1 MSLTPEQ
8 LAHYRERGYAL
19 GDHLVKGAELA
30 ELQNQVNSLID
41 ILPTGQRPENM
52 PSVHYENPYFRDL
65 FLSAPLVDAAAQ
77 ILGPDIALF
86 TSYIISKRPHD
97 GLPVEWHQDAA
108 YFPIEPMET
117 FTLWLAVDDS
127 TAFNGC
133 MQILPGTH
141 KARQILQHSVDLERR
156 TTLPLSIATHTGAA
170 VDVELEAGA
179 FSVHDAFLWHG
190 SNPNRSDRRRCG
202 ITIKYIPTYV
212 EIDRT
217 FVSPSGF
224 DWRGLQLFLA
234 RGKKGKHEYA
244 NQDGDH
250 AP

>member
-1 MSLTPEQ
+1 MALTPAQ
-8 LAHYRERGYAL
+8 LAHYRERGYTL
-19 GDHLVKGAELA
+19 GDCLLKGTKLA
-30 ELQNQVNSLID
+30 ELQSQADALIGN
-41 ILPTGQRPENM
+41 LPTGQRPENM

-65 FLSAPLVDAAAQ
+65 FLSPPLVDVAAQ

-86 TSYIISKRPHD
+86 TSYIIRKRPQD

-133 MQILPGTH
+133 MQVLPGTH
-141 KARQILQHSVDLERR
+141 RGRQIMAHNLDQERR
-156 TTLPLSIATHTGAA
+156 TTLPLSIDPDTSAA

-179 FSVHDAFLWHG
+179 FSLHDAFLWHG

-202 ITIKYIPTYV
+202 ITIKYVPTYV

-244 NQDGDH
+244 NQV
-250 AP
+250 

>member
-1 MSLTPEQ
+1 MALTPAQ
-8 LAHYRERGYAL
+8 LAHYRERGYTL
-19 GDHLVKGAELA
+19 GDCLLKGTKLA
-30 ELQNQVNSLID
+30 ELQSQVDALIGN
-41 ILPTGQRPENM
+41 LPTGQRPENM

-65 FLSAPLVDAAAQ
+65 FLSPPLVDVAAQ

-86 TSYIISKRPHD
+86 TSYIISKRPQD

-133 MQILPGTH
+133 MQVLPGTH
-141 KARQILQHSVDLERR
+141 RGRQIMAHNLDQERR
-156 TTLPLSIATHTGAA
+156 TTLPLSIDPDTSAA

-179 FSVHDAFLWHG
+179 FSLHDAFLWHG

-202 ITIKYIPTYV
+202 ITIKYVPTYV

-234 RGKKGKHEYA
+234 RGK
-244 NQDGDH
+244 
-250 AP
+250 

>member
-1 MSLTPEQ
+1 MALTPAQ
-8 LAHYRERGYAL
+8 LAHYRERGYTL
-19 GDHLVKGAELA
+19 SDCLLKGTKLA
-30 ELQNQVNSLID
+30 ELQSQVDALIGN
-41 ILPTGQRPENM
+41 LPTGQRPENM

-65 FLSAPLVDAAAQ
+65 FLSPPLVDVAAQ

-86 TSYIISKRPHD
+86 TSYIISKRPQD

-133 MQILPGTH
+133 MQVLPGTH
-141 KARQILQHSVDLERR
+141 RGRQIMAHNLDQERR
-156 TTLPLSIATHTGAA
+156 TTLPLSIDPDTSAA

-179 FSVHDAFLWHG
+179 FSLHDAFLWHG

-202 ITIKYIPTYV
+202 ITIKYVPTYV

-244 NQDGDH
+244 NQV
-250 AP
+250 

>member
-1 MSLTPEQ
+1 MTISENQTRQ
-8 LAHYRERGYAL
+8 DYERAGYAL
-19 GDHLVKGAELA
+19 YHKVLDADLTQEASDHVDWLLKKNPGTRGEQLHNHLMTHDPFWVR
-30 ELQNQVNSLID
+30 LISDERLLD
-41 ILPTGQRPENM
+41 I
-52 PSVHYENPYFRDL
+52 
-65 FLSAPLVDAAAQ
+65 AQ
-77 ILGPDIALF
+77 QYVGPDIALF

-97 GLPVEWHQDAA
+97 DLPVECHQDAA

-133 MQILPGTH
+133 MQVLPGTH
-141 KARQILQHSVDLERR
+141 KARQILQHKVDLERR
-156 TTLPLSIATHTGAA
+156 TTLPLSITPNTGAA

-212 EIDRT
+212 EIDHT

-244 NQDGDH
+244 NQG
-250 AP
+250 